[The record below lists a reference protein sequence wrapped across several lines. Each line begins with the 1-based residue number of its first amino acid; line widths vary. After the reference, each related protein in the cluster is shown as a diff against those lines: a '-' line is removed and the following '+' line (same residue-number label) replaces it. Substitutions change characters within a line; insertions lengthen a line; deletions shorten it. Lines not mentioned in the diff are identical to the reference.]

1 MAADRADDA
10 DVPSGESPDGSGAGA
25 VPGRAARA
33 ETRSREEYYVSLRRE
48 VAAGRRSAVAE
59 EQARAENWTETAE
72 LSRWM
77 WTEYRRRWPPGEQ
90 ADGTTPLDGADDD
103 RVDAECDRVAER
115 ERERISPALRDI
127 ESQDPSRHL
136 TGFEH
141 RLKGR
146 DRIKEKVSGNH
157 QRL

>member
-10 DVPSGESPDGSGAGA
+10 DVPSGESSDGPGAGA
-25 VPGRAARA
+25 IPGHAARA
-33 ETRSREEYYVSLRRE
+33 ETRSREEYYVSLRQK
-48 VAAGRRSAVAE
+48 VTAGQRSAAAE

-77 WTEYRRRWPPGEQ
+77 WTEYRRRWPPEDHT
-90 ADGTTPLDGADDD
+90 DGTTPLDRADDD

-115 ERERISPALRDI
+115 ERERISPALRDV

-136 TGFEH
+136 IGFEH

-146 DRIKEKVSGNH
+146 DRIKEKVSGDH